1 MQDNSSKADI
11 SIDMDLRSSQQ
22 MQLLN
27 EKVVHSVMDFKV
39 VNATIWE
46 FEYDLVCLFY

>member
-1 MQDNSSKADI
+1 MQDNSTKADI

-27 EKVVHSVMDFKV
+27 EKVVHTVIVFP
-39 VNATIWE
+39 
-46 FEYDLVCLFY
+46 L